1 MNALHA
7 LLSAPVLATAP
18 LLDPVPAPGDVK
30 PGWWATLLVLGL
42 IAATVLLWFSMRKQL
57 RRIRFPD
64 DSDANGEAGTTGA
77 TSTTDMDRD
86 PAETENDSGSR

>member
-1 MNALHA
+1 MNALPA
-7 LLSAPVLATAP
+7 LLTAPVLAIAP

-30 PGWWATLLVLGL
+30 PGWWATILVLGL

-64 DSDANGEAGTTGA
+64 PDA
-77 TSTTDMDRD
+77 TDREQNQD
-86 PAETENDSGSR
+86 PAETENGSGPR